1 MRIESGRKEIT
12 GSTCGPFGSKAGL
25 CFNYFGLYSF
35 SHKNS
40 YAETVYLR
48 KDMSSTQRKRF
59 QNYVEKFLNWFWKKK
74 NETLSINRNRPNR
87 NCDTILKWNL
97 LVSLETELCHV
108 IVFFGGGRERRTILW
123 VNVFA
128 EADTWED
135 ALLRTHTWY
144 FSGNCLKRNH
154 VMFC

>member
-1 MRIESGRKEIT
+1 VRIESGRKEIT

-108 IVFFGGGRERRTILW
+108 IVFLEGAGKGELSYELMFLLKQTHGKMLC
-123 VNVFA
+123 
-128 EADTWED
+128 WE
-135 ALLRTHTWY
+135 HTRGIFLETAW
-144 FSGNCLKRNH
+144 KET
-154 VMFC
+154 M